1 MHYDPLNENISIVK
15 VSVYLKPLFIDDV
28 FLLHLIN
35 LQCIHCVYGVLVET
49 LLRIHCT
56 EIQRCDFSMIGS

>member
-35 LQCIHCVYGVLVET
+35 LHCIHCVM
-49 LLRIHCT
+49 C
-56 EIQRCDFSMIGS
+56 IQGASRNTPTNPLY